1 MLFLNNFWK
10 GETMSK
16 AQIVADTYSEMRAK
30 NASSQACYD
39 AALRAAEY
47 HGGIEIYNTND
58 RLTYGISSTP
68 NRIFEFDDGSSVNV
82 TYGGDYILT
91 EEDLDDES

>member
-39 AALRAAEY
+39 AALRVAEY